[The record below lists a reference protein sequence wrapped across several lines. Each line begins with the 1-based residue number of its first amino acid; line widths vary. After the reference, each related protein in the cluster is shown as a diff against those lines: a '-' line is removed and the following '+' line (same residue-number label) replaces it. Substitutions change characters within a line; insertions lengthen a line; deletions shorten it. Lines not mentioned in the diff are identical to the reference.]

1 MLVQHSS
8 KTNEYYT
15 PPYLA
20 EAIRDFL
27 GGIDLDPASCEEA
40 NKVIGATRFY
50 SQALDGLSLPWGSKA
65 NPQTVFC
72 NPPGGKLHNR
82 SQAKMF
88 WNKALSQQCQGN
100 IKEGVLLFF
109 NPNILQTSQ
118 HDCILPVTSYPICFL
133 DHRVKYLDQNGQTVD
148 SPPGISL
155 LVYLPGT
162 IDRRS
167 EFASAFITHG
177 ETMRPF

>member
-40 NKVIGATRFY
+40 NKVIGATRYY
-50 SQALDGLSLPWGSKA
+50 SQALDGLSLPWGSWDK
-65 NPQTVFC
+65 PQTVFC
-72 NPPGGKLHNR
+72 NPPGGKVNNK

-88 WNKALSQQCQGN
+88 WQQGITQRLSGHL
-100 IKEGVLLFF
+100 KEAVFLFF

-118 HDCILPVTSYPICFL
+118 HDCHKSVTDFPICFL
-133 DHRVKYLDQNGQTVD
+133 DHRVKYLDQSGQTVD

-155 LVYLPGT
+155 LVYLPGAV
-162 IDRRS
+162 DRRV
-167 EFASAFITHG
+167 EFAEAFISHG
-177 ETMRPF
+177 ETMFPV